1 VWLGGKSWS
10 GAGGGVVPERLR
22 TVLAGT
28 GEPTA
33 DRLFSG
39 PESRGDVALIP
50 ALLLQSQPPQPP
62 PLMPVLRH
70 EVRTLHTQFY
80 RPQNLTNSARLSVT
94 RPALWL
100 ADGVVVEQLP
110 AVRDDGLRLARPV

>member
-1 VWLGGKSWS
+1 Q
-10 GAGGGVVPERLR
+10 R
-22 TVLAGT
+22 
-28 GEPTA
+28 
-33 DRLFSG
+33 
-39 PESRGDVALIP
+39 
-50 ALLLQSQPPQPP
+50 PQPP

-110 AVRDDGLRLARPV
+110 AVRDDGLRLARPVGRPRRLALVACPDRLPPDARRLALRVRQVEQDARHLAR